1 MSASQARRPA
11 RRPSPPPTEVEA
23 PRQRGSKRFAI
34 ALFLG
39 AVVVAAASFYF
50 FAREGNLDVGVG
62 GGGDDREASALLQKD
77 GDVPTVK
84 DLNEL
89 RATYG
94 DPADATY
101 GRIRIDA
108 IGVDAPIGVRVVGED
123 GQMPDP
129 TGPSDA
135 VWYDFQNMP
144 GFGGMPGN
152 GSNAIFAAH
161 VDRAA
166 YLDYA
171 GVNYIGP
178 GIFYSLRD
186 LSAGD
191 MIELDIGG
199 ETLYYMVAWS
209 QDVSTEADWGDYM
222 TSDVDYDSI
231 TLITCGGDFDAETHG
246 YTKRTLVRATRA

>member
-1 MSASQARRPA
+1 MSASPTRRSRPRSA
-11 RRPSPPPTEVEA
+11 STPQLTTGGRRALIT
-23 PRQRGSKRFAI
+23 
-34 ALFLG
+34 LFLG
-39 AVVVAAASFYF
+39 AVVVAAASFF
-50 FAREGNLDVGVG
+50 FFVREGNLEGVGVG
-62 GGGDDREASALLQKD
+62 AGSDDREASALLQK
-77 GDVPTVK
+77 GPGVETVK

-101 GRIRIDA
+101 GRLRIPA

-123 GQMPDP
+123 GQMADP
-129 TGPSDA
+129 TGPSDV

-144 GFGGMPGN
+144 GFGGVPGT
-152 GSNAIFAAH
+152 GHNAIFAAH

-178 GIFYSLRD
+178 GVFYSLSD
-186 LSAGD
+186 LDPGD
-191 MIELDIGG
+191 LIELEIGG
-199 ETLYYMVAWS
+199 ETLYYMVAWR
-209 QDVSTEADWGDYM
+209 QNVSTDAEWGDYM
-222 TSDVDYDSI
+222 TSEVDYDSI
-231 TLITCGGDFDAETHG
+231 TLITCGGAFDAETHG

>member
-1 MSASQARRPA
+1 L
-11 RRPSPPPTEVEA
+11 
-23 PRQRGSKRFAI
+23 I
-34 ALFLG
+34 
-39 AVVVAAASFYF
+39 VAAASFYF
-50 FAREGNLDVGVG
+50 FIREGNLEGVG
-62 GGGDDREASALLQKD
+62 IGGRSGDRSASVLLQND
-77 GDVPTVK
+77 PGVLTVK

-108 IGVDAPIGVRVVGED
+108 IGVDAPIGVRIVEED

-129 TGPSDA
+129 TGPSDV

-144 GFGGMPGN
+144 GFGGIPGN
-152 GSNAIFAAH
+152 GNNAIFAAH

-178 GIFYSLRD
+178 GIFYSLSELGPGD
-186 LSAGD
+186 L
-191 MIELDIGG
+191 IELEIGG
-199 ETLYYMVAWS
+199 ETLYYMVAWA
-209 QDVSTEADWGDYM
+209 QNVDIDAEWGDYL

-231 TLITCGGDFDAETHG
+231 TLVTCGGDFDPETHG
-246 YTKRTLVRATRA
+246 YSKRTLVRATRA